1 KVPDN
6 VPNREMLATHI
17 GKPLSRVPD
26 PFSDDYPSFAAHN
39 NARLRAFLDR
49 FGFDYEFA
57 SATDYY
63 ASGRFDATLLKMLAA
78 YDEVRAIILPTLGA
92 ERQATYSPFLP
103 IHPRTGIVLQVP
115 TVERDVERGMIA
127 YLDPET
133 GERIETTVTGG
144 AVKCQ
149 WKADW
154 AMRWAA
160 LGVDYEMAGKD
171 LIDSVTLSSKICR
184 ALGSAPPEGFNYELF
199 LDQSGQ
205 KISKSKGNG
214 LTIDEWLSYA
224 SPQSLAFYMFGKPR
238 AAKRLFFDV
247 IPKAV
252 DDYYQFVSAYQ
263 RQELRQQLQNPV
275 WHIHNGTPPAKG
287 VPVPFAM
294 LINLVSASNASN
306 ASTLWGFITRY
317 APGVT
322 AETDPELDQLV
333 GYALRYYEDF
343 VRPAKTFRAPD
354 AVEREALESLDA
366 AFAALPVDADGEA
379 IQNALLDVAR
389 PIERYQDHKKSGPQ
403 GGPGVSG
410 EWFQALY
417 QILIGQE
424 KGPRFGSFAALY
436 GLAETRALIRDALE
450 GRLASGA

>member
-1 KVPDN
+1 
-6 VPNREMLATHI
+6 
-17 GKPLSRVPD
+17 
-26 PFSDDYPSFAAHN
+26 
-39 NARLRAFLDR
+39 
-49 FGFDYEFA
+49 
-57 SATDYY
+57 
-63 ASGRFDATLLKMLAA
+63 
-78 YDEVRAIILPTLGA
+78 
-92 ERQATYSPFLP
+92 
-103 IHPRTGIVLQVP
+103 
-115 TVERDVERGMIA
+115 MIA

-238 AAKRLFFDV
+238 ATKRLFFDV

-436 GLAETRALIRDALE
+436 GLSETRALIRDALE

>member
-1 KVPDN
+1 
-6 VPNREMLATHI
+6 M
-17 GKPLSRVPD
+17 
-26 PFSDDYPSFAAHN
+26 
-39 NARLRAFLDR
+39 
-49 FGFDYEFA
+49 
-57 SATDYY
+57 
-63 ASGRFDATLLKMLAA
+63 
-78 YDEVRAIILPTLGA
+78 
-92 ERQATYSPFLP
+92 
-103 IHPRTGIVLQVP
+103 
-115 TVERDVERGMIA
+115 
-127 YLDPET
+127 
-133 GERIETTVTGG
+133 
-144 AVKCQ
+144 
-149 WKADW
+149 
-154 AMRWAA
+154 
-160 LGVDYEMAGKD
+160 
-171 LIDSVTLSSKICR
+171 
-184 ALGSAPPEGFNYELF
+184 
-199 LDQSGQ
+199 
-205 KISKSKGNG
+205 
-214 LTIDEWLSYA
+214 
-224 SPQSLAFYMFGKPR
+224 
-238 AAKRLFFDV
+238 
-247 IPKAV
+247 
-252 DDYYQFVSAYQ
+252 
-263 RQELRQQLQNPV
+263 
-275 WHIHNGTPPAKG
+275 
-287 VPVPFAM
+287 PVPFAM

-366 AFAALPVDADGEA
+366 AFAALPADADGEA